1 MNDIYKKMLSD
12 YDLSTAQ
19 QRRNA
24 VFEVNQQIVLA
35 GLNRGG
41 CRMGNGDSF
50 ICQWYSD
57 ISYSLFS

>member
-41 CRMGNGDSF
+41 FFD
-50 ICQWYSD
+50 
-57 ISYSLFS
+57 